1 MKPRVVGFVEYNL
14 SPFEQRAF
22 AGVLKEG
29 IGNTAVRYAKSF
41 WLVIPAFAYYKWAE
55 YCFWTVEQGHRKKNL
70 PEYEAYFASLKE
82 QAEAEAKK

>member
-1 MKPRVVGFVEYNL
+1 MGKHFHNMKPRVVGFVEYNL

-41 WLVIPAFAYYKWAE
+41 WLVIRK
-55 YCFWTVEQGHRKKNL
+55 CWTFGGHT
-70 PEYEAYFASLKE
+70 
-82 QAEAEAKK
+82 

>member
-1 MKPRVVGFVEYNL
+1 MGKHFHNMKPRVVGFVEYNL

-41 WLVIPAFAYYKWAE
+41 WLVI
-55 YCFWTVEQGHRKKNL
+55 RKCL
-70 PEYEAYFASLKE
+70 TLGGRT
-82 QAEAEAKK
+82 

>member
-1 MKPRVVGFVEYNL
+1 MGKHFHNMKPRVVGFVEYNL

-41 WLVIPAFAYYKWAE
+41 WLVI
-55 YCFWTVEQGHRKKNL
+55 RKC
-70 PEYEAYFASLKE
+70 P
-82 QAEAEAKK
+82 